1 MMPFIINKRA
11 AVELG
16 WQDDPLGRTM
26 EVFAPGTTEIM
37 GKGKVIGIVDDYH
50 FESLHRP
57 VKPVVITVSPYYSAA
72 LVKLSLPVN
81 ENAIRSIAT
90 TWKKFSQK
98 PFEYEILDEKL
109 DRLYSNETQLSQVIL
124 FFTFIAL
131 YLTCYGLFA
140 MSSLLFS
147 SKLKEVA
154 IRKVFG
160 ADQLAIIKQLYARY
174 AAFNLIAIAIGL
186 PIAIYLGNLWLQ
198 TFQYKI
204 DLTSEFFIKPALII
218 FLGGLL
224 SVSYYLGRV
233 AFSNP
238 VKFLRRE

>member
-1 MMPFIINKRA
+1 M
-11 AVELG
+11 
-16 WQDDPLGRTM
+16 
-26 EVFAPGTTEIM
+26 
-37 GKGKVIGIVDDYH
+37 VDDYH
-50 FESLHRP
+50 FESLHKP
-57 VKPVVITVSPYYSAA
+57 VKPVVITISPFYSAA
-72 LVKLSLPVN
+72 LIKLSSPVN
-81 ENAIRSIAT
+81 ENSISSIAA
-90 TWKKFSQK
+90 TWKKFSDR
-98 PFEYEILDEKL
+98 PFEYEVLDEKL
-109 DRLYSNETQLSQVIL
+109 DQLYSNETQLSHVIL

-140 MSSLLFS
+140 MSSLLFN

-160 ADQLAIIKQLYARY
+160 ADQLAIVKQLYARY
-174 AAFNLIAIAIGL
+174 ALFNLIAIVVGL

-204 DLTSEFFIKPALII
+204 ALTSEFFVKPAIII
-218 FLGGLL
+218 FLGGLI
-224 SVSYYLGRV
+224 SVSYYLTRV